1 MKKRFVYADNAATTA
16 ISPYVL
22 EKMLPFLTEQY
33 GNASAVYSKGRKA
46 RTAVETAR
54 EQIAAALSCSPEEI
68 FFTSGGTE
76 SDNWAIRGVCQAA
89 KGKNHIITSS
99 IEHHAVLNTCRF
111 LGQNGYRITY
121 IPVDSSG
128 TVNPDDIEKAIAP
141 DTALVSI
148 MYACNET
155 GVIQPVS
162 EIGNICR
169 KHAVPFHTDAVQAA
183 GHLEINVNEHNIS
196 LLSISGHKIHAPK
209 GTGALYIRK
218 GTNISNLMFGGA
230 QENSLRPG
238 TENTAAIVGLGAA
251 FENLSSDMD
260 TNRRH
265 AEKIRNRLESRLSES
280 KRISVNGISGQRLP
294 GISNITVKGAD
305 GEQILLMLDLKGIC
319 ASAGSACTS
328 GSSEPSHV
336 LKAMGLSDADAY
348 SSLRFSFGHLNSA
361 DDADYIADTLNEILR
376 KL

>member
-1 MKKRFVYADNAATTA
+1 
-16 ISPYVL
+16 
-22 EKMLPFLTEQY
+22 
-33 GNASAVYSKGRKA
+33 
-46 RTAVETAR
+46 
-54 EQIAAALSCSPEEI
+54 
-68 FFTSGGTE
+68 
-76 SDNWAIRGVCQAA
+76 
-89 KGKNHIITSS
+89 
-99 IEHHAVLNTCRF
+99 
-111 LGQNGYRITY
+111 
-121 IPVDSSG
+121 
-128 TVNPDDIEKAIAP
+128 
-141 DTALVSI
+141 
-148 MYACNET
+148 
-155 GVIQPVS
+155 
-162 EIGNICR
+162 
-169 KHAVPFHTDAVQAA
+169 
-183 GHLEINVNEHNIS
+183 
-196 LLSISGHKIHAPK
+196 
-209 GTGALYIRK
+209 
-218 GTNISNLMFGGA
+218 MFGGA

-265 AEKIRNRLESRLSES
+265 TEKIRNRLESRLSES